1 MSTIN
6 PTLPTSSFIGN
17 GDFTWW
23 LGTVKNADDRD
34 ANLGRVKVNILG
46 YHKPGEMPSKLPW
59 AQVIAPTDS
68 AGANGVGSAG
78 NQLKPGSFVVGF
90 FLDYP
95 DCQQPVVIGSLLSKI
110 TAVIDKNSQN
120 ARDYPRSYDNSI
132 TGSYSSN
139 KGQPADALGKSKASV
154 SVAAA
159 VAPHSIANPSGQLKN
174 TPLADGKNGGDKTID
189 TTIAYATELIL
200 NSAAHTNRIKNAT
213 TNLTADID
221 SEEQTISVNST
232 SDFPERGVLRI
243 GDETIGYNGKE
254 ETKFVLLKRGFDNT
268 IPKIHNSNESVS
280 ILMKSEYL
288 GGETAKEGDLFGA
301 FTDNLV
307 DIKSTIDNGIEMI
320 RDSIWWV
327 VNQIKSFIMSEV
339 TKILN
344 AIGISAVAPFPMF
357 GKTLTDAIMFIM
369 REISCIIDTS
379 LVDSI
384 MSGIESVINEVLETI
399 FDTIDAVQCI
409 FDAVFDSIF
418 QLVDI
423 ANSIFKTVN
432 EIISTFS
439 SLGDISEISDFFL
452 TFCIP

>member
-139 KGQPADALGKSKASV
+139 KGQPADA
-154 SVAAA
+154 
-159 VAPHSIANPSGQLKN
+159 
-174 TPLADGKNGGDKTID
+174 
-189 TTIAYATELIL
+189 
-200 NSAAHTNRIKNAT
+200 
-213 TNLTADID
+213 
-221 SEEQTISVNST
+221 
-232 SDFPERGVLRI
+232 
-243 GDETIGYNGKE
+243 
-254 ETKFVLLKRGFDNT
+254 
-268 IPKIHNSNESVS
+268 
-280 ILMKSEYL
+280 
-288 GGETAKEGDLFGA
+288 
-301 FTDNLV
+301 
-307 DIKSTIDNGIEMI
+307 
-320 RDSIWWV
+320 
-327 VNQIKSFIMSEV
+327 
-339 TKILN
+339 
-344 AIGISAVAPFPMF
+344 
-357 GKTLTDAIMFIM
+357 
-369 REISCIIDTS
+369 
-379 LVDSI
+379 
-384 MSGIESVINEVLETI
+384 
-399 FDTIDAVQCI
+399 
-409 FDAVFDSIF
+409 
-418 QLVDI
+418 
-423 ANSIFKTVN
+423 
-432 EIISTFS
+432 
-439 SLGDISEISDFFL
+439 
-452 TFCIP
+452 